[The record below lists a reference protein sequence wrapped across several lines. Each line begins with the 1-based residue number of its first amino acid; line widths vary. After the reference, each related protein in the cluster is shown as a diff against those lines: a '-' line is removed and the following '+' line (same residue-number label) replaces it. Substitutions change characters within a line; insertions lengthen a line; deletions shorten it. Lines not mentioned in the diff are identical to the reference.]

1 MKQQEIQYGD
11 VLVVCNYYSKTLR
24 PTNTHIKIVE
34 KHVPRDRYSSRA
46 DAVRGYVVEQD
57 ENGMWIEQM
66 KEDGER
72 QQRIVRSRDLM
83 TVADVAAMREK
94 EAAAQAERERR
105 QALRDEVKADYDGI
119 LAHKLGIPEEHVDTT
134 VMFKTS
140 EDDEI
145 VIHRAVVDPAGVDM
159 VLAESDISGHLGVE
173 DIESI
178 LQAISDEGELS
189 LLTPHEIAVRIVGRN
204 GNSEGEDS
212 EGESEE
218 GESDD

>member
-1 MKQQEIQYGD
+1 
-11 VLVVCNYYSKTLR
+11 
-24 PTNTHIKIVE
+24 VE

-57 ENGMWIEQM
+57 ENGMWLEM
-66 KEDGER
+66 KNEDGS
-72 QQRIVRSRDLM
+72 QKQRIVRSRDLM

-94 EAAAQAERERR
+94 EEAAKAERERR
-105 QALRDEVKADYDGI
+105 QALRDEVKAEYDGI
-119 LAHKLGIPEEHVDTT
+119 LAHKLGIPDEHVDVH
-134 VMFKTS
+134 VMFARS

-145 VIHRAVVDPAGVDM
+145 TIHRAVIAPAGVDM

-178 LQAISDEGELS
+178 LQAISDEGELL

-204 GNSEGEDS
+204 GNSED
-212 EGESEE
+212 ESEDE
-218 GESDD
+218 NENEDGEEEDNDDDE

>member
-11 VLVVCNYYSKTLR
+11 VLVVCNYYSKILR
-24 PTNTHIKIVE
+24 PTDTCIKIVE
-34 KHVPRDRYSSRA
+34 KHVARSQYETRKDS
-46 DAVRGYVVEQD
+46 VRGYVVEQN
-57 ENGMWIEQM
+57 ENGEWIEQM
-66 KEDGER
+66 KEDGTR

-134 VMFKTS
+134 VMFKSS
-140 EDDEI
+140 EDDEV
-145 VIHRAVVDPAGVDM
+145 VIHRSVIDPAGVDM
-159 VLAESDISGHLGVE
+159 VLAESDVTGHLGVE
-173 DIESI
+173 DIEKVI
-178 LQAISDEGELS
+178 QGIADEGELS

-204 GNSEGEDS
+204 GNSEEEDS
-212 EGESEE
+212 EDESEE
-218 GESDD
+218 SDD